1 MYVSVPEGVTEQD
14 MRTLYEETYG
24 DEPFIHLLPAGE
36 AATLRHVTNTNR
48 CAISLTAADPGRPA
62 GPDYIIVATIDNL
75 LKGASGQA
83 IQSFNIAAG
92 MEETLG
98 LL

>member
-1 MYVSVPEGVTEQD
+1 MPSVRMKEN
-14 MRTLYEETYG
+14 
-24 DEPFIHLLPAGE
+24 EPFIHLLPAGE

-48 CAISLTAADPGRPA
+48 CAISITPADPGQPD
-62 GPDYIIVATIDNL
+62 GPDYVDVATIDNL

-92 MEETLG
+92 MDETLG